1 MPDTMFNV
9 MLDTP
14 VGRLGITERDG
25 KIVRVAWVASAGEPP
40 QGAPTPLLGKAKQQI
55 AAYFAGKLTEFDLP
69 LDPGGNALERR
80 VFDAMNAIPYGQ
92 TRTYGD
98 IARDLGTYGQPVGQ
112 ACGANPIPVIIPCHR
127 VLSATGLGGYSGS
140 GGVETKIALL
150 KLEGGYPLLL

>member
-1 MPDTMFNV
+1 MPDTMLNV

-25 KIVRVAWVASAGEPP
+25 KIVRVEWVASAGEPP

-55 AAYFAGKLTEFDLP
+55 AAYFAGKLKEFDLP

-112 ACGANPIPVIIPCHR
+112 AGHDLHPGRQRSQGRRRGFSGPDAGRPRPPGSPGLLWRRSAAGA
-127 VLSATGLGGYSGS
+127 A
-140 GGVETKIALL
+140 
-150 KLEGGYPLLL
+150 